1 MSTTAPAYYQLSSK
15 EMQLLAKSKASG
27 CTTLV
32 YITISG
38 FAYAGRVACW
48 PSIDTIW
55 KTLGKTISKRS
66 IVRCMK
72 TLEEIGLI
80 KRKGSQRG
88 KIHLLAKR
96 ASAFVDALVKS
107 ATSDQADLQTSD
119 QADLQ
124 TLRTKKKTKLSKR
137 RFRSRSQRGRR
148 TRSKHHEPQRGRNDE
163 DKLEQIAGRF
173 CVAFYE
179 GISPSI
185 EEVKV
190 ISDHKRRN
198 TDSWIHFNTH
208 FPKFVTWCEHQL
220 Q

>member
-1 MSTTAPAYYQLSSK
+1 MTTTAPAYYQLSSQ

-66 IVRCMK
+66 IVRCMR

-88 KIHLLAKR
+88 KIRLLAKR

-119 QADLQ
+119 SVGLQ
-124 TLRTKKKTKLSKR
+124 KLRTKKTTKLSKR

-148 TRSKHHEPQRGRNDE
+148 MRSKHHESQVSRDDTQTIERVC
-163 DKLEQIAGRF
+163 AGWLN
-173 CVAFYE
+173 ALY
-179 GISPSI
+179 
-185 EEVKV
+185 
-190 ISDHKRRN
+190 
-198 TDSWIHFNTH
+198 
-208 FPKFVTWCEHQL
+208 EHQRL
-220 Q
+220 TDDEVNLLSSHRARSTDEWRHYERHLPAFVEWINLHV

>member
-1 MSTTAPAYYQLSSK
+1 MTTTAPAYYQLSSH
-15 EMQLLAKSKASG
+15 EIQLLAKSKASG

-88 KIHLLAKR
+88 KIRLLAKR

-107 ATSDQADLQTSD
+107 ATSDQAGLQGSD
-119 QADLQ
+119 SADLQ
-124 TLRTKKKTKLSKR
+124 RFRTKNETKLSKR

-148 TRSKHHEPQRGRNDE
+148 MRSKHHESQSSPNDTQTIERVCASWLNDLYRHQRLTDDE
-163 DKLEQIAGRF
+163 VNLLSLHRATG
-173 CVAFYE
+173 
-179 GISPSI
+179 
-185 EEVKV
+185 
-190 ISDHKRRN
+190 
-198 TDSWIHFNTH
+198 TDEWRHYRQH
-208 FPKFVTWCEHQL
+208 LPGFVEWVNLHI
-220 Q
+220 

>member
-1 MSTTAPAYYQLSSK
+1 MTTTAPAYYQLSNH
-15 EMQLLAKSKASG
+15 EIQLLAKSKASG

-88 KIHLLAKR
+88 KIRLLAKR

-124 TLRTKKKTKLSKR
+124 TFRTKKKNKLSKR

-148 TRSKHHEPQRGRNDE
+148 MRSKHHESQSSPNDAE
-163 DKLEQIAGRF
+163 VFEKVCGGFLNGLYQHQ
-173 CVAFYE
+173 
-179 GISPSI
+179 SPSPD
-185 EEVKV
+185 ELNAMA
-190 ISDHKRRN
+190 SHRARS
-198 TDSWIHFNTH
+198 TDEWRHYERHLPRFIQWAETH
-208 FPKFVTWCEHQL
+208 V
-220 Q
+220 

>member
-1 MSTTAPAYYQLSSK
+1 MTTTAPAFYQLSNH
-15 EMQLLAKSKASG
+15 ELQLLAKCKASG

-32 YITISG
+32 YLTIAG
-38 FAYAGRVACW
+38 FAYSARVSCW

-88 KIHLLAKR
+88 KIRLLAKR

-107 ATSDQADLQTSD
+107 ATSDHAGLQTSD

-124 TLRTKKKTKLSKR
+124 RQRKKEQTKLSKR
-137 RFRSRSQRGRR
+137 RFGSRYQRGRIQR
-148 TRSKHHEPQRGRNDE
+148 AKHLEPQRGSNDE

-208 FPKFVTWCEHQL
+208 FPKFVTWCEHQI
-220 Q
+220 

>member
-1 MSTTAPAYYQLSSK
+1 MTTTAPAYYQLSSQ

-38 FAYAGRVACW
+38 FAYGGRVACW

-88 KIHLLAKR
+88 KIRLLAKR

-107 ATSDQADLQTSD
+107 ATSDHASLQASDSVGLQK
-119 QADLQ
+119 
-124 TLRTKKKTKLSKR
+124 LRTKKTTKLSKR

-148 TRSKHHEPQRGRNDE
+148 MRSKHHESQVSRDDTQTIERVCAGWLND
-163 DKLEQIAGRF
+163 L
-173 CVAFYE
+173 Y
-179 GISPSI
+179 
-185 EEVKV
+185 
-190 ISDHKRRN
+190 
-198 TDSWIHFNTH
+198 
-208 FPKFVTWCEHQL
+208 EHQRL
-220 Q
+220 THNEVNLLSSHRARSTDEWRHYERHLPGFVKWVNLHV

>member
-1 MSTTAPAYYQLSSK
+1 MTTTAPAYYQLSSQ

-88 KIHLLAKR
+88 KIRLLAKR

-107 ATSDQADLQTSD
+107 ATSDHASLQASDSVGLQK
-119 QADLQ
+119 
-124 TLRTKKKTKLSKR
+124 LRTKKTTKLSKR

-148 TRSKHHEPQRGRNDE
+148 MRSKHHESQVSRDDTQTIERVCAGWLND
-163 DKLEQIAGRF
+163 L
-173 CVAFYE
+173 Y
-179 GISPSI
+179 
-185 EEVKV
+185 
-190 ISDHKRRN
+190 
-198 TDSWIHFNTH
+198 
-208 FPKFVTWCEHQL
+208 EHQRL
-220 Q
+220 TDDEVNLLSSHRARSTDTWRHYERHLPGFVKWVNLHV